1 MVLCEK
7 DILDMQILK
16 SFFNAQKSL
25 HNSFQQKC
33 HYCLYFSQHASSG
46 YFENQSFFEL
56 RLLLI
61 TKIITLDAKELRIHH
76 NHVLLH
82 LT

>member
-1 MVLCEK
+1 MRK
-7 DILDMQILK
+7 RYFGHANSKI
-16 SFFNAQKSL
+16 FFNAQKKPTQFIPAKMSL
-25 HNSFQQKC
+25 LFIFQSA
-33 HYCLYFSQHASSG
+33 YASSG

>member
-1 MVLCEK
+1 MVLCGK
-7 DILDMQILK
+7 DILDMQIVK
-16 SFFNAQKSL
+16 SFLMHKKNQ

-33 HYCLYFSQHASSG
+33 HYCLYFNQRASSG
-46 YFENQSFFEL
+46 YFETQSFFEL

-61 TKIITLDAKELRIHH
+61 TKIITLNAKELRIHH